1 MFPSHDQGEI
11 GLQNTVSLVVPNN
24 EETVQEESTQPTVTH
39 EKRNHGQNIT
49 YPGEPLT
56 ITLPG
61 DGARQPDPP
70 SPPGA
75 DTSCCSGTMSCCE
88 SPGAGCRQPVSQIPV
103 TRVGDSDLEVEET
116 TESTAGF
123 PEITSED
130 EYLGITTLDEP
141 SSIEETEE
149 SKAVTEEEYLGIE
162 TKEEESKAV
171 TEEESKAVTEEEY
184 LGIEEDTPSII
195 EEPVDTTEEPS
206 IIRPAFINV
215 TNNSELKA
223 ALGNTDVINVLE
235 NITLTEFTYIPK
247 NTTIRGINNPIIES
261 TAGAAFNIR
270 EDNIT
275 LTGFTLKN
283 AEDNNGYGIE
293 IGRKPNRNSL
303 DAPKNITI
311 DSITFDGIAGSTDKA
326 TAINVSGYQFVS
338 TLVEPIRDVPGL
350 RS

>member
-1 MFPSHDQGEI
+1 MQITDLKVLEITRRLEQRPQLGGGGIEGSFAGAEGLVFLSEIEVDEFYEPEISYTVYDENGERDAFNDPLISFSGFTYAVNIEGRYFIIIEQMLEGAADPTDGSLNFTIQLTNAQEEI

-184 LGIEEDTPSII
+184 LGIEEDTPSI
-195 EEPVDTTEEPS
+195 
-206 IIRPAFINV
+206 
-215 TNNSELKA
+215 
-223 ALGNTDVINVLE
+223 
-235 NITLTEFTYIPK
+235 
-247 NTTIRGINNPIIES
+247 
-261 TAGAAFNIR
+261 
-270 EDNIT
+270 
-275 LTGFTLKN
+275 
-283 AEDNNGYGIE
+283 
-293 IGRKPNRNSL
+293 
-303 DAPKNITI
+303 
-311 DSITFDGIAGSTDKA
+311 
-326 TAINVSGYQFVS
+326 
-338 TLVEPIRDVPGL
+338 
-350 RS
+350 